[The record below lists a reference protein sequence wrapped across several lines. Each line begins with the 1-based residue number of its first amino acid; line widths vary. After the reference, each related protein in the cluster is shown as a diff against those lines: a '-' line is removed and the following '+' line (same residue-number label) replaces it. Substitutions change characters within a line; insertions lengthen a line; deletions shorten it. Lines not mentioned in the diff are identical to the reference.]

1 MKTHDENPL
10 MSKLHLRCGSS
21 RPNGFIHSAGRNA
34 ALQAIK
40 EQKAK

>member
-10 MSKLHLRCGSS
+10 ASKLHLRNTNSQSS
-21 RPNGFIHSAGRNA
+21 VFPGSAGRNA